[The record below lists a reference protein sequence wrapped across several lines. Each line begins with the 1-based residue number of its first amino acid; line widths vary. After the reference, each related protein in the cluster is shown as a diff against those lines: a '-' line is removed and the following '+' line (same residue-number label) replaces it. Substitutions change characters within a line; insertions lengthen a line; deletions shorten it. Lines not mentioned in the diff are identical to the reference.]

1 MFQGKGDWG
10 LKLEQLE
17 KSNRLFETY
26 GFSLTPIQNKI
37 LGLYLADGL
46 QITEIAEI
54 LGTTKQ
60 AVSKSVAN
68 AHKKLENIENNL
80 QFLAFQ
86 DTIKSRVQSFCEM
99 AERGDWKSLLVAL
112 QKLNKEL

>member
-60 AVSKSVAN
+60 AVSKSVVN
-68 AHKKLENIENNL
+68 AHKKHENIENNL

-86 DTIKSRVQSFCEM
+86 DTIKSKVQSFCEM